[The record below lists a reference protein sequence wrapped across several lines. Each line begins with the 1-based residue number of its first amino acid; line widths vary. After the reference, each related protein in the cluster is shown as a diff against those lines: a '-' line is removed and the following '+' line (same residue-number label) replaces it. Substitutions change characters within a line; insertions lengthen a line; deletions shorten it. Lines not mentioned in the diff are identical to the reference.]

1 MTVRKFLTVR
11 NIAYIIVPSI
21 IALLA
26 FSNPLV
32 CKAEELDSTSETEQ
46 IESVSSGDLGAGS
59 SGDIVVYAE
68 SVDYTDQLT
77 AISETL
83 GGLSEQIGTDTELGT
98 IQEQL
103 DEVSVGVAD
112 LNTQLSDVVSLQ
124 TYITGILIFF
134 VVVVLCKYV
143 YKFFNLFF

>member
-11 NIAYIIVPSI
+11 NIAHIIVPSI

-32 CKAEELDSTSETEQ
+32 CKAVELDSTSETVQ

-83 GGLSEQIGTDTELGT
+83 SGLSEKIGTDTELGT

-112 LNTQLSDVVSLQ
+112 VNTQLSDVVSLQ

-143 YKFFNLFF
+143 YKFFNIFF

>member
-32 CKAEELDSTSETEQ
+32 CKAEELDDTSETEQ
-46 IESVSSGDLGAGS
+46 IESVSSGDLSVGS
-59 SGDIVVYAE
+59 NGDIVVYAE

-83 GGLSEQIGTDTELGT
+83 GGLGEKIGTDTELGT

-143 YKFFNLFF
+143 YKFFNIFF